1 MANRYCGNCG
11 QELKPEDQFC
21 TGCGSSVHATTR
33 VSTPE
38 ADVPVPPLPR
48 QDIGSPQPSGSGQPA
63 PPQSQQRPVGLW
75 QQFKRPLLW
84 FLGSVVVAGLLGASM
99 APRILY
105 FASGFTIYAFD
116 QMLIRLILFAPLW
129 LFLGGVFYL
138 FARPLGKNPSLL
150 QVVFNRQL
158 TIVMVVLVLL
168 SGLSYF

>member
-11 QELKPEDQFC
+11 QELKLEDQFC
-21 TGCGSSVHATTR
+21 TGCGSSVHAKTR

-48 QDIGSPQPSGSGQPA
+48 QNTGSPQPPGSRQPTL
-63 PPQSQQRPVGLW
+63 PQPQQQPVGLW
-75 QQFKRPLLW
+75 KRFKRPILW
-84 FLGSVVVAGLLGASM
+84 FLGSVVVAGLLGASL

-105 FASGFTIYAFD
+105 FGSGFTIYAFD

>member
-1 MANRYCGNCG
+1 MASRYCGNCG
-11 QELKPEDQFC
+11 HELKPEDQFC
-21 TGCGSSVHATTR
+21 TGCGNSVHATTR

-38 ADVPVPPLPR
+38 ADVPVPPLP
-48 QDIGSPQPSGSGQPA
+48 QQGAGSPQPSGSTQPA
-63 PPQSQQRPVGLW
+63 PPQPQQRPVGLW
-75 QQFKRPLLW
+75 QRFKRPILW

-105 FASGFTIYAFD
+105 FGSGFTIYAFD

-129 LFLGGVFYL
+129 LFLGGVFFL
-138 FARPLGKNPSLL
+138 SARPLGKKPSLL
-150 QVVFNRQL
+150 QVIFNRQL